1 MATTEAERQETED
14 YEDEDEGGGVA
25 ENVSDQAENLRDK
38 ASSNGGGSLLS
49 SLTSKEVVIP
59 IAASAA
65 AAAAAFMAK
74 KGPELLKDTVMPKLE
89 EKGKETAKEA
99 TSSAAEGVLDKAKD
113 SGGITGA
120 AAGLV
125 SKVTG
130 KKDGAPSGTG
140 KGRRLPIQRWTDVAA
155 PVEMVYEQWTQ
166 FEEFPRIMHRVQSVQ
181 QQDDNKLAWEE
192 KIWFSRRRWV
202 AEIVDQRENE
212 RIEWK
217 TVSGASHTGV
227 VTFHELDDTLTRVLV
242 NLDFQPSGLF
252 EKMGSGLRF
261 AKRAVQADLARF
273 KAYVEM
279 RVDELE
285 EENSSGRSSGS
296 RQSGRSSQSGSSS
309 SKRSTG
315 SNSRRSSGSNAKG
328 DAERKSQRAQREAR
342 RQSRRQR
349 TSAKE
354 EQ

>member
-1 MATTEAERQETED
+1 MTTTEAERQETED

-25 ENVSDQAENLRDK
+25 ENVRDQAENLRDK

-65 AAAAAFMAK
+65 AAAATYMAR
-74 KGPELLKDTVMPKLE
+74 KGPELLKDNVMPKLE
-89 EKGKETAKEA
+89 EKGKEKAKETAKEA
-99 TSSAAEGVLDKAKD
+99 TSGAAEGVLEKAKA

-125 SKVTG
+125 SKLTG
-130 KKDGAPSGTG
+130 GGKGGAPDGTG
-140 KGRRLPIQRWTDVAA
+140 KGRRLPIQRWTDIGA
-155 PVEMVYEQWTQ
+155 PLEMVYDQWTQ

-181 QQDDNKLAWEE
+181 PQDDNKLAWEE

-217 TVSGASHTGV
+217 TVSGTSHTGV
-227 VTFHELDDTLTRVLV
+227 VTFHRLDEHLTRVLV

-252 EKMGSGLRF
+252 EKMASGLRF

-285 EENSSGRSSGS
+285 EENGGDRSRGRS
-296 RQSGRSSQSGSSS
+296 RQSSSSSQSSSS
-309 SKRSTG
+309 RS
-315 SNSRRSSGSNAKG
+315 R
-328 DAERKSQRAQREAR
+328 
-342 RQSRRQR
+342 
-349 TSAKE
+349 
-354 EQ
+354 

>member
-1 MATTEAERQETED
+1 MTTTEADRQETED
-14 YEDEDEGGGVA
+14 YEDEDEGGGVT
-25 ENVSDQAENLRDK
+25 ENVRDQAENLRDK

-49 SLTSKEVVIP
+49 SLASKEVVIP

-65 AAAAAFMAK
+65 AAAATYMAK
-74 KGPELLKDTVMPKLE
+74 KGPGLLKDTVMPKLE
-89 EKGKETAKEA
+89 EKGKEKAKETAKDA
-99 TSSAAEGVLDKAKD
+99 TSGAAEGMLEKAKE

-125 SKVTG
+125 SKLTG
-130 KKDGAPSGTG
+130 GKDGAPSGTG

-155 PVEMVYEQWTQ
+155 PLEMVYDQWTQ

-181 QQDDNKLAWEE
+181 PQDDNKLAWEE

-217 TVSGASHTGV
+217 TVSGVSHTGV
-227 VTFHELDDTLTRVLV
+227 VTFHELDDDLTRVLV

-252 EKMGSGLRF
+252 EKMASGLRF

-279 RVDELE
+279 RVDDLE
-285 EENSSGRSSGS
+285 EENNSGRSSGRS
-296 RQSGRSSQSGSSS
+296 RQSS
-309 SKRSTG
+309 RSTG
-315 SNSRRSSGSNAKG
+315 SSSRRSSSSNAKG
-328 DAERKSQRAQREAR
+328 DAQRKSQRAEREAR

-349 TSAKE
+349 TSA
-354 EQ
+354 

>member
-1 MATTEAERQETED
+1 MTTTEAERQETED
-14 YEDEDEGGGVA
+14 YEGEDEGGGVT
-25 ENVSDQAENLRDK
+25 ENVRDQAENLRDK

-49 SLTSKEVVIP
+49 SLASKEVVIP

-65 AAAAAFMAK
+65 AAAATYMAK
-74 KGPELLKDTVMPKLE
+74 KGPGLLKDTVMPKLE
-89 EKGKETAKEA
+89 EKGKEKAKETAKEA
-99 TSSAAEGVLDKAKD
+99 TSGAADGILEKAKE

-125 SKVTG
+125 SKLTG
-130 KKDGAPSGTG
+130 GKDGAPSGTG
-140 KGRRLPIQRWTDVAA
+140 KGRRLPIQRWTDIGA
-155 PVEMVYEQWTQ
+155 PLEMVYDQWTQ

-181 QQDDNKLAWEE
+181 PQDDNKLAWEE

-202 AEIVDQRENE
+202 AEIVDQRKNE

-217 TVSGASHTGV
+217 TVSGVSHTGV
-227 VTFHELDDTLTRVLV
+227 VTFHELDDDLTRVLV

-252 EKMGSGLRF
+252 EKMASGLRF

-285 EENSSGRSSGS
+285 EENGGDRSRGRS
-296 RQSGRSSQSGSSS
+296 RQSSSSSQSSSS
-309 SKRSTG
+309 RS
-315 SNSRRSSGSNAKG
+315 R
-328 DAERKSQRAQREAR
+328 
-342 RQSRRQR
+342 
-349 TSAKE
+349 
-354 EQ
+354 

>member
-1 MATTEAERQETED
+1 MTSTEAERQETED
-14 YEDEDEGGGVA
+14 YYEEEDEGGDVT
-25 ENVSDQAENLRDK
+25 ENVTEKVREA
-38 ASSNGGGSLLS
+38 APSNGGGLLS

-65 AAAAAFMAK
+65 AAAATYMAK
-74 KGPELLKDTVMPKLE
+74 KGPDLLKDTVMPKLQ

-99 TSSAAEGVLDKAKD
+99 GGSVAEGALDKAKEG
-113 SGGITGA
+113 GGITGA

-125 SKVTG
+125 SKLTG
-130 KKDGAPSGTG
+130 KNDGAPSGTG
-140 KGRRLPIQRWTDVAA
+140 KGRRLPIQRWTDIAA
-155 PVEMVYEQWTQ
+155 PLEMVYDQWTQ

-181 QQDDNKLAWEE
+181 PQDDDKLAWEE

-217 TVSGASHTGV
+217 TVSGTSHTGV
-227 VTFHELDDTLTRVLV
+227 VTFHELDDHLTRVLV

-252 EKMGSGLRF
+252 EKMASGLRF

-285 EENSSGRSSGS
+285 EEDSGSRSRGRGQQSSSRSSSGR
-296 RQSGRSSQSGSSS
+296 
-309 SKRSTG
+309 RSTG
-315 SNSRRSSGSNAKG
+315 STSRRSSSSNAKG
-328 DAERKSQRAQREAR
+328 DDAERKAQRAEREAR
-342 RQSRRQR
+342 RKSRRQR
-349 TSAKE
+349 VSA
-354 EQ
+354 